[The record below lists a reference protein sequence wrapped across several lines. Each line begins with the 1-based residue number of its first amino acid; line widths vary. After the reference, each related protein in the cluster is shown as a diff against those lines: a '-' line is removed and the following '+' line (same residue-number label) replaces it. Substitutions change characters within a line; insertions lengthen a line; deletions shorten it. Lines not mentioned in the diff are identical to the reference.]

1 MDEFKE
7 KRLIPPVLDRLLEQ
21 NRDAD
26 FRKSHHIVRCIRE
39 SIRRD
44 MENLFNTRYCIISPP
59 EEYTNLD
66 DSVLN
71 FGLPDLSTINMTTFD
86 NRNEFCRRMEK
97 TILKFEPRIKTV
109 KVKTEASLDNENPTI
124 HFRVE
129 ATLNVNPLQELII
142 FESLLNPVN
151 QTVDVS
157 EIL

>member
-1 MDEFKE
+1 MADYQE
-7 KRLIPPVLDRLLEQ
+7 KRLIPPVLDRLLDQ
-21 NRDAD
+21 NPDAD
-26 FRKSHHIVRCIRE
+26 FRQSHHIVRCIRE

-44 MENLFNTRYCIISPP
+44 MENLFNTRYCVVSPP
-59 EEYTNLD
+59 AEYENLD

-71 FGLPDLSTINMTTFD
+71 YGLPDLSTINMTTFD
-86 NRNEFCRRMEK
+86 NRNDFCRKMEK
-97 TILKFEPRIKTV
+97 TILKFESRIKTV
-109 KVKTEASLDNENPTI
+109 KVKTDTVLDNENPTI

-142 FESLLNPVN
+142 FESMLNPVN